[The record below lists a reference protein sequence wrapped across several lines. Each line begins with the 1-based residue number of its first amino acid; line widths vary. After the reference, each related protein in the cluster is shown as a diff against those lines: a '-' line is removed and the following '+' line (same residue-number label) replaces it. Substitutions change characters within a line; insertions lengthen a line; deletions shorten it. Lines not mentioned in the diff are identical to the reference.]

1 MKKLTKVLL
10 VLGFGLLLASF
21 INVYAPLGLL
31 SVGVWSF
38 AYIYDDEFRRKFL

>member
-1 MKKLTKVLL
+1 MKRITKVLL

-21 INVYAPLGLL
+21 LIVDAPLGLF